1 MSHED
6 QDQMLCVTRLQMH
19 CFAVSRRSM
28 PRANRTRHTQ
38 LRPGKS
44 RKWQHRHRSRLP
56 RKTRR
61 LLPLLTILPL
71 LPLLALLLSL
81 FSLLTHE
88 SLQPLIK
95 TRPVRS
101 LVRDEWVKRRQDPQ
115 KLIYRSQLLDI
126 RLEERLPWWLAETF
140 DVEGDVFLDILEGE
154 D

>member
-1 MSHED
+1 MSYED
-6 QDQMLCVTRLQMH
+6 QDQMLCVARLQMH
-19 CFAVSRRSM
+19 CFALFRCSM

-38 LRPGKS
+38 LRPSKS

-71 LPLLALLLSL
+71 LPLIALLSL

-95 TRPVRS
+95 TRPVGS
-101 LVRDEWVKRRQDPQ
+101 LVGDEWVKRGQDPQ
-115 KLIYRSQLLDI
+115 KLVYRSQLLDI